1 MKFLTSFTSLAFAPC
16 KKDEERRGGGFF
28 STAKGSSNP
37 AAFSEVEKLLING
50 LIEHDSFP
58 NAQQVSVSK
67 GEDKEF
73 RGNKVPGLERN
84 TSSQP

>member
-1 MKFLTSFTSLAFAPC
+1 MESSLAEQRAPLILQPSV
-16 KKDEERRGGGFF
+16 KWQ
-28 STAKGSSNP
+28 
-37 AAFSEVEKLLING
+37 KLLING

-73 RGNKVPGLERN
+73 WGNKVPGLERN